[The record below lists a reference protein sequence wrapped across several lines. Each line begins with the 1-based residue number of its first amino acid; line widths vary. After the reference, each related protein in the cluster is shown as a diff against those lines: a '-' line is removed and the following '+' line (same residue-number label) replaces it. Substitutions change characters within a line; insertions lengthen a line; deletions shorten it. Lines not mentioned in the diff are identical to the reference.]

1 MVTAAIL
8 GRNVLATRAG
18 RLLPREQSKGFTMH
32 PSITIIRAEHSALSA
47 MLRSIRMLLAEHRR
61 RNTLPDFSVLR
72 AMLFYVD
79 EFPERLHHTKE
90 SELLFPKLR
99 AHSAEINEVLDK
111 LDRDH
116 AHGENAV
123 RNLEHELLGFEMMG
137 DTEQGPRRRHRFEKA
152 MDSYIDFYL
161 EHMRIEET
169 VVLPMAERMLSPTE
183 WLELDTAFQMNRDP
197 LTGNEP
203 DGVYRPLFQKI
214 LMNIPAPIG
223 LGPAM

>member
-1 MVTAAIL
+1 
-8 GRNVLATRAG
+8 
-18 RLLPREQSKGFTMH
+18 MH
-32 PSITIIRAEHSALSA
+32 PSIAVIRAEHNALSA

-111 LDRDH
+111 LDHDH
-116 AHGENAV
+116 GQGEHAI
-123 RNLEHELLGFEMMG
+123 RNLEHDLLGFEMMG
-137 DTEQGPRRRHRFEKA
+137 DTEQGPRRRAKFETA
-152 MDSYIDFYL
+152 MNKYIDFYL
-161 EHMRIEET
+161 EHMHVEET
-169 VVLPMAERMLSPTE
+169 VVLPMAERMLGPAE
-183 WLELDTAFQMNRDP
+183 WLELDTAFLMNRDP
-197 LTGNEP
+197 LAGNEA
-203 DGVYRPLFQKI
+203 DGIYRPLFQKI

-223 LGPAM
+223 LGPSL